1 MPPLWGFCVLV
12 VPFSINMPPL
22 WGFKTFGCPVFYKHA
37 APLGLLCI
45 GCSVFYKHAAP
56 LGLNAAMHL
65 SPLLTFPLSCFLTH
79 HALRDVVPTGAG
91 DGDCPCVA
99 GDEDK
104 GTSPGDGDVSGIAR
118 SADQFELPVIC
129 EDDHRDVAANPRK
142 RE

>member
-1 MPPLWGFCVLV
+1 
-12 VPFSINMPPL
+12 MPPL

-37 APLGLLCI
+37 APLGL
-45 GCSVFYKHAAP
+45 
-56 LGLNAAMHL
+56 NAATHL

-91 DGDCPCVA
+91 DGDCCSVA

-129 EDDHRDVAANPRK
+129 EDDHRDVAADPLE
-142 RE
+142 REQVADAGDSSISQGQPHKVETGG